1 MLFSAREISTRAEV
15 VIWLILPVVIC
26 LSKRLSHASA
36 SDSEHHFSEGRLE
49 DDCERLI
56 KTVMDLDGQKKKR
69 RIRV

>member
-1 MLFSAREISTRAEV
+1 M
-15 VIWLILPVVIC
+15 ILPVVIC

-36 SDSEHHFSEGRLE
+36 SDSEHLAFVKGGGKAW

-56 KTVMDLDGQKKKR
+56 KTVMDLDGQKKKE